1 MKAFF
6 VLLVVAN
13 VLVYGLGDGW
23 FGNTRSQAGR
33 TPAMMSSQLNQEALT
48 VFQGRLQAR

>member
-6 VLLVVAN
+6 VLLLAAN
-13 VLVYGLGDGW
+13 IIVYGLGDGW

-33 TPAMMSSQLNQEALT
+33 SPAMMSSQLNQEALT
-48 VFQGRLQAR
+48 VSQGRFQAR